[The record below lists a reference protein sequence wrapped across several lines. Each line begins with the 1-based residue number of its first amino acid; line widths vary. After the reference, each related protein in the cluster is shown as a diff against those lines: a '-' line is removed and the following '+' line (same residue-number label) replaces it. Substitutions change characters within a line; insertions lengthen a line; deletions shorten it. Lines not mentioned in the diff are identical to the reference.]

1 MHKNSITKRKWLFLL
16 TIIFT
21 SSLYTKYTHW
31 EMGILTKNEESTEI
45 LLFSY
50 RMKLNNELEVNR
62 SE

>member
-1 MHKNSITKRKWLFLL
+1 
-16 TIIFT
+16 
-21 SSLYTKYTHW
+21 
-31 EMGILTKNEESTEI
+31 MGILTKKEESTEI